1 MFEIF
6 LYFIRNI
13 FLDIFDEIY
22 DFTGE
27 NRMIEISF

>member
-22 DFTGE
+22 DFIRE
-27 NRMIEISF
+27 NRMIGISL